1 MVEILKKISKF
12 EYGMRPRL
20 NKLYEYYIGK
30 QNILN
35 ARKPEGKPNNRIVA
49 NYAKYIVNTTTGYYL
64 GIPVAYSSQD
74 DKLSENITHI
84 CEYNDDAFHNTQLG
98 KDISV
103 FGYGA
108 ELLYIDNDGEIRY
121 GKINPMN
128 LYIGYSNDI
137 ERRIEYAIRWYDVLD
152 DDRNFTRYIEYYDDN
167 EIRYYVS
174 DGNGLT
180 ETGRK
185 EHLFGQV
192 PVNIYQNND
201 DCLSDYEDAIPLF
214 DAYNVMQSESVN
226 DFQKFADAILAIKNT
241 VMDDDTA
248 AQMRDKNIL
257 ELMDDGEASWLVKQ
271 VNDAYVENIKN
282 RLDKDIFMTTSTVN
296 ISDENFA
303 QNASGVAIKYKLMAM
318 ENRISCTE
326 RYFKKALQRRFEMIC
341 SVLNFKGNN
350 FKYTDIK
357 ITFDRNIPVNIQEDA
372 TTIQQLN
379 GLVSKKTLL
388 SQLPFIDDV
397 EEELEQIQNEGEY
410 IFDGADK
417 VNDARGI
424 LEKPNR

>member
-1 MVEILKKISKF
+1 MVEILKKISRF
-12 EYGMRPRL
+12 EYGMRPRM
-20 NKLYEYYIGK
+20 NTLYEYYIGK
-30 QNILN
+30 QNILKAN
-35 ARKPEGKPNNRIVA
+35 KPAGKPNNRIVA

-74 DKLSENITHI
+74 DKLSDSITHI
-84 CEYNDDAFHNTQLG
+84 TAYNDDAFHNTQLG

-108 ELLYIDNDGEIRY
+108 ELLYIDDDGEIRY

-137 ERRIEYAIRWYDVLD
+137 EKRIEYAIRWYDVFD
-152 DDRNFTRYIEYYDDN
+152 DDGNATRYIEYYDDR
-167 EIRYYVS
+167 EIQYYTS
-174 DGNGLT
+174 TGGGLT

-226 DFQKFADAILAIKNT
+226 DFQKFADAILAVKNT
-241 VMDDDTA
+241 IVDDKTA

-326 RYFKKALQRRFEMIC
+326 RYFKKALQRRLEMIC
-341 SVLNFKGNN
+341 NVLNFKGNN
-350 FKYTDIK
+350 FNYTDVK
-357 ITFDRNIPVNIQEDA
+357 ITFDRNIPVNMQEDA
-372 TTIQQLN
+372 ATVQQLN
-379 GLVSKKTLL
+379 GIVSKKTLL
-388 SQLPFIDDV
+388 SQLPFIEDV
-397 EEELEQIQNEGEY
+397 DAELERLKEDDDYNMSGGEVNEQ
-410 IFDGADK
+410 
-417 VNDARGI
+417 
-424 LEKPNR
+424 

>member
-1 MVEILKKISKF
+1 MIID
-12 EYGMRPRL
+12 
-20 NKLYEYYIGK
+20 
-30 QNILN
+30 
-35 ARKPEGKPNNRIVA
+35 
-49 NYAKYIVNTTTGYYL
+49 
-64 GIPVAYSSQD
+64 QD
-74 DKLSENITHI
+74 TAGTAIFAQD
-84 CEYNDDAFHNTQLG
+84 

-108 ELLYIDNDGEIRY
+108 ELLYIDNDGEIRC

-137 ERRIEYAIRWYDVLD
+137 ERRIEYAIRWYDVFD

-192 PVNIYQNND
+192 SVNIYQNND
-201 DCLSDYEDAIPLF
+201 DCLSDYEDAI
-214 DAYNVMQSESVN
+214 
-226 DFQKFADAILAIKNT
+226 LAVKNT

-271 VNDAYVENIKN
+271 VNDA
-282 RLDKDIFMTTSTVN
+282 
-296 ISDENFA
+296 
-303 QNASGVAIKYKLMAM
+303 
-318 ENRISCTE
+318 
-326 RYFKKALQRRFEMIC
+326 
-341 SVLNFKGNN
+341 
-350 FKYTDIK
+350 
-357 ITFDRNIPVNIQEDA
+357 
-372 TTIQQLN
+372 
-379 GLVSKKTLL
+379 
-388 SQLPFIDDV
+388 
-397 EEELEQIQNEGEY
+397 
-410 IFDGADK
+410 
-417 VNDARGI
+417 RGI